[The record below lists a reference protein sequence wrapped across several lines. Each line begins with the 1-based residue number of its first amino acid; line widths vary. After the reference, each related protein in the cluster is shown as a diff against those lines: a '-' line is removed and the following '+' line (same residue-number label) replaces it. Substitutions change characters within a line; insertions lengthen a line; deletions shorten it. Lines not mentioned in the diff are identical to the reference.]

1 VVEAYLE
8 IRDAAGRNGVFP
20 LNGDTVTVGRRTDN
34 ALALS
39 ADDTVSGRHAL
50 LEHAAEGWTIR
61 DTGSS
66 NGTSV
71 NGTRLQGGHSLI
83 PGDEIAVGH
92 TVLTFRSGH
101 ENVPLSSTTSLPSA
115 SSYLDTGEEWSPGAP
130 PEPAPRSRSMG
141 QPAPPPQIP
150 RALPAVQPRQPSRPV
165 QAGEA
170 RGGSGSVRGIARAVA
185 TRRGENDR
193 SLLAF
198 RVDRYDDSGNR
209 LPAVSVELRDHRQ
222 GAVNEGEE
230 VEVTGTYKRGTLVA
244 KRIVNLSTNAEIRGA
259 GRGQNIALGI
269 AYTLVIGFILIIV
282 VAIVLG

>member
-1 VVEAYLE
+1 MVEAYLE
-8 IRDAAGRNGVFP
+8 IRDATGRTGVFS
-20 LNGDTVTVGRRTDN
+20 LNSDTVTVGRLTDN
-34 ALALS
+34 ALALI
-39 ADDTVSGRHAL
+39 ADGAVSGRHAL
-50 LEHAAEGWTIR
+50 LERAPGGWTIR

-71 NGTRLQGGHSLI
+71 NGTRLQGGYSLV
-83 PGDEIAVGH
+83 PGDVVVVGH

-101 ENVPLSSTTSLPSA
+101 ATSPLGSGASPPST
-115 SSYLDTGEEWSPGAP
+115 SSYLDMGEEWSLSALQ
-130 PEPAPRSRSMG
+130 EQAPRSRVMR

-150 RALPAVQPRQPSRPV
+150 RAVPPVQPRQSSRPV
-165 QAGEA
+165 QTSKG
-170 RGGSGSVRGIARAVA
+170 RGSGSVRGIARAVA

-209 LPAVSVELRDHRQ
+209 LPSVAVELRGHRQ

-244 KRIVNLSTNAEIRGA
+244 QRIVNLSTNAEIRGA
-259 GRGQNIALGI
+259 GPGQSIALGI
-269 AYTLVIGFILIIV
+269 VYTLVIGFILVIV
-282 VAIVLG
+282 VAIILG